1 MEQHKRQGSL
11 VGDATVQHRMC
22 HLCAEPGYYFNNDAL
37 ATHCKEAHISCYVC
51 NSQTI
56 FFIDQPSLVEH
67 VVEQHICCPECQQT
81 SGQVRMLLLT
91 NLTKTINII
100 FPPSSGHWISLC
112 D

>member
-22 HLCAEPGYYFNNDAL
+22 HLCAEPGYYFNNEAL

-81 SGQVRMLLLT
+81 SGQVRDAAADKS
-91 NLTKTINII
+91 NKNY
-100 FPPSSGHWISLC
+100 
-112 D
+112 